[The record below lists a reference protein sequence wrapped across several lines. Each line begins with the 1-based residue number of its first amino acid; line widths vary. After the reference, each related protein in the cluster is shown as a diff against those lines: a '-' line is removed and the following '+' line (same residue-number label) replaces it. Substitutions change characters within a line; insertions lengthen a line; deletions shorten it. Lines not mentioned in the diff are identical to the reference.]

1 MCKSTV
7 ISEEKLKKISILEHK
22 YQHKCF
28 QSVDRVKQ
36 YKNAASYTIRIPYCY
51 TSEITTLRN
60 T

>member
-36 YKNAASYTIRIPYCY
+36 YKCSFSTQLEYHTV
-51 TSEITTLRN
+51 THQK
-60 T
+60 